1 MYARLKS
8 NCGIE
13 EAKKD
18 IKQLTEKVEK
28 LGKVGEKLGEGRTI
42 EFGAHLMAM
51 EQADKPVSGFL
62 LGK

>member
-28 LGKVGEKLGEGRTI
+28 LGESGKSWEKLRRT
-42 EFGAHLMAM
+42 
-51 EQADKPVSGFL
+51 
-62 LGK
+62 